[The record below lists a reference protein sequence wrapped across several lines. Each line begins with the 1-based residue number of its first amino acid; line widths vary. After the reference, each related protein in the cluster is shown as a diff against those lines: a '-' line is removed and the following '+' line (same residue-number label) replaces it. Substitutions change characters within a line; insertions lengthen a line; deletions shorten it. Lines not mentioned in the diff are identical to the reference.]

1 MAPERIIFRSL
12 REIEGRISPHQ
23 GQLERALKVR
33 AEALE
38 YVHDVSALADFIGG
52 KIDTS
57 GHKGDWA
64 IIKELFPGINIHF
77 VFNRADDEFPSS
89 LRALFSG
96 DRLDL
101 ISGEDLVGFV
111 IPMVSHMLRHV
122 RQTNPNKKLPEVV
135 YRV

>member
-1 MAPERIIFRSL
+1 MTAEHVIFKSL
-12 REIEGRISPHQ
+12 REIEGKISPHQ
-23 GQLERALKVR
+23 GQLERALKAR

-38 YVHDVSALADFIGG
+38 YVRDVSALAEFIGG
-52 KIDTS
+52 KIDDS
-57 GHKGDWA
+57 KHRGDWA
-64 IIKELFPGINIHF
+64 IVKEIFPGVNVHF
-77 VFNRADDEFPSS
+77 IFNRADSEFPTN

-101 ISGEDLVGFV
+101 LSGEDLVGYV

-122 RQTNPNKKLPEVV
+122 RQTNPDTKLPEVV